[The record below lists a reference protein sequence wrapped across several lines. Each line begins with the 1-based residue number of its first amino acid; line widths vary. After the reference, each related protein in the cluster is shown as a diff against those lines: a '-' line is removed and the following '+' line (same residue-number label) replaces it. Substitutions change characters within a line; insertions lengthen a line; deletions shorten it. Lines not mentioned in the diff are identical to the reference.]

1 MKKINSNSYG
11 GKIIGLGLIPLA
23 LIPEIFWG
31 INRFLN
37 LKILSVLIAVS
48 VGIGILIEVSFFIIL
63 MVELWQ
69 DKKIQEYYEAN
80 PGSEKTPQD
89 ILDGK

>member
-11 GKIIGLGLIPLA
+11 GKIIGLGLIPLV
-23 LIPEIFWG
+23 LIPGIFWG

-80 PGSEKTPQD
+80 PGSRKTPQD